1 MPFIQQTEILVPT
14 SDKYPVDGVYV
25 ECIST
30 RCWLKYF
37 CWLRVV
43 CGIMLRTFGLEIN
56 NNSIR
61 LSLCLTFDIET
72 HFTLITVCHQIFF
85 SSYIDVQY
93 IGWRL
98 FSRQLIA
105 LRILTKCVCVFY
117 QTPPRLM
124 VRLA

>member
-72 HFTLITVCHQIFF
+72 HFTLITVCHQMLFF
-85 SSYIDVQY
+85 
-93 IGWRL
+93 L
-98 FSRQLIA
+98 
-105 LRILTKCVCVFY
+105 LTLTFNS
-117 QTPPRLM
+117 
-124 VRLA
+124 LAGACLADN